1 MEAKEKVYLAYL
13 ELKQDKLY
21 FNQLKEHTHLSNSSL
36 QNVLIKF
43 TELGI
48 LKIDKTKS
56 NVFYQIKNKKLFS
69 LEFSKIALEKFNQL
83 HLEVKVPLKNFLKK
97 VQDNIFTIILFGS
110 ASKKEEQKESDI
122 DILIVTD
129 KKTNFESLRKEINQ
143 SSNHPL

>member
-56 NVFYQIKNKKLFS
+56 NVFYQIKNKK
-69 LEFSKIALEKFNQL
+69 
-83 HLEVKVPLKNFLKK
+83 
-97 VQDNIFTIILFGS
+97 
-110 ASKKEEQKESDI
+110 
-122 DILIVTD
+122 
-129 KKTNFESLRKEINQ
+129 
-143 SSNHPL
+143 